1 MLVTGVSVCLVF
13 ICWLVGCLSLPVN
26 SVVMIGSFVALKCL
40 LWFDCCVWVLCVCV
54 GGSVEICGWWG

>member
-1 MLVTGVSVCLVF
+1 MLVTGVSACLVF
-13 ICWLVGCLSLPVN
+13 ICWLVGCLSLSVN

-54 GGSVEICGWWG
+54 GRSVEICGWCG